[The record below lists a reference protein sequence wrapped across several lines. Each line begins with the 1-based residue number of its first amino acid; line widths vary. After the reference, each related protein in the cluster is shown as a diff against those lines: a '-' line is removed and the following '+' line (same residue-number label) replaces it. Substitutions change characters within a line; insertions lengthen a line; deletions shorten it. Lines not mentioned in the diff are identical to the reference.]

1 MKLTLH
7 LTPAAT
13 SWLQE
18 LRDLVGRRRVLARL
32 AAIEEEGHLGDWKA
46 LGDGLIELRIHAGPG
61 YRLYCVRRG
70 ADLIVI
76 LLGGDKDHQ
85 SRDIR
90 RAKALAEQL
99 D

>member
-1 MKLTLH
+1 MKLAVRF
-7 LTPAAT
+7 TPEAT
-13 SWLQE
+13 SWLNE
-18 LRDLVGRRRVLARL
+18 LRDPIGRRRVLARL

-46 LGDGLIELRIHAGPG
+46 LGDGLIELRVHAGPG
-61 YRLYCVRRG
+61 YRLYCIRRG

-85 SRDIR
+85 PRDIR